1 MDPMGT
7 VSRIQKREKNSSSD
21 TNNNR
26 FKRELASAKQE
37 LVSLKERSWKYG
49 CLFLI
54 ALFFVISLVGYIAID
69 RYDIINVVG
78 VSGSGSIG
86 SNTTTN
92 KNSTASKA
100 GDAIVVE
107 EVDVSHK
114 SGEQDEDK
122 TQIEIQNE
130 TTAAEVSNDI
140 DAENSND
147 NNNDNED
154 NNKKDNVVKD
164 DNDEQS
170 TPTSPVP
177 PSKNE
182 SKSISIIKQKQIEN
196 YRNGTAL
203 MLNVHMTHHGGTYT
217 AEYNSCIVYTLR
229 YVPRSANFICLFYV
243 VTNNFIFF

>member
-1 MDPMGT
+1 MESMSNVIG
-7 VSRIQKREKNSSSD
+7 IQKREKNNSSN

-26 FKRELASAKQE
+26 FKLELASAKQE
-37 LVSLKERSWKYG
+37 LLSLKERPWKYG

-54 ALFFVISLVGYIAID
+54 ALFFVISLVGYIVID
-69 RYDIINVVG
+69 KYDIINVVG
-78 VSGSGSIG
+78 VSGSGIIG

-100 GDAIVVE
+100 GGAIVVFE

-114 SGEQDEDK
+114 SGKQDEDE
-122 TQIEIQNE
+122 TQIEIQTE
-130 TTAAEVSNDI
+130 TTTADAANDI
-140 DAENSND
+140 DGENSGD
-147 NNNDNED
+147 N

-164 DNDEQS
+164 YNDEQS
-170 TPTSPVP
+170 TPTSAVP

-182 SKSISIIKQKQIEN
+182 NESKSKSISIIKQTQIEN

-217 AEYNSCIVYTLR
+217 VQYNSCIV
-229 YVPRSANFICLFYV
+229 
-243 VTNNFIFF
+243 